1 MIIEGVRKT
10 PRVEMRMAASY
21 EPDPIDVEVGAR
33 VRLQRKALGL
43 SQTALADALGLTFQQ
58 VQKYER
64 GANRISASMLVKTAL
79 RLETSVAA
87 LVGELDVAKPP
98 SGAVESLSKPGALK
112 LLQAYEGLPNNSARQ
127 AIVAFLTAIAMASDE
142 GVDSKDFSEE
152 QD

>member
-1 MIIEGVRKT
+1 
-10 PRVEMRMAASY
+10 MAATY

-43 SQTALADALGLTFQQ
+43 SQTVLAEALGLTFQQ

-64 GANRISASMLVKTAL
+64 GANRISASMLVRTAV
-79 RLETSVAA
+79 RLQTTVAA

-112 LLQAYEGLPNNSARQ
+112 LLQAYEALPNNAARQ
-127 AIVAFLTAIAMASDE
+127 AMVAFASAMAGTADE
-142 GVDSKDFSEE
+142 NSS
-152 QD
+152 QDDN

>member
-1 MIIEGVRKT
+1 MG
-10 PRVEMRMAASY
+10 ASY

-43 SQTALADALGLTFQQ
+43 SQTALAEALGLTFQQ

-64 GANRISASMLVKTAL
+64 GANRISASMLVKTAQ

-98 SGAVESLSKPGALK
+98 SGAVESLSKAGALK
-112 LLQAYEGLPNNSARQ
+112 LLQAYEALPNNAARQ
-127 AIVAFLTAIAMASDE
+127 AMVAFASAMAAAANGTEPE
-142 GVDSKDFSEE
+142 GED
-152 QD
+152 